1 VARTRDS
8 IHHLPELREMTDRAA
23 LVTDG
28 AGRIGRAISFALH
41 QAGYAVAIHT
51 QHAAVESETLRD
63 EIIRAGGRA
72 CVVQADLGD
81 HAVAELVATATA
93 ALGPLSLLVNNA
105 VRFEP
110 DKIGALDATGF
121 DRQFAINLRAPL
133 LLAQAFA
140 RRGGHGSVVN
150 IVDQQGRPAADAV
163 AYTLSRSALRA
174 ATATLAQALAPRVR
188 VNAVACADPL
198 QPLDPEG
205 IAADVVYLSRARSV
219 TGVTLTVGERL

>member
-1 VARTRDS
+1 
-8 IHHLPELREMTDRAA
+8 MTDGAA

-28 AGRIGRAISFALH
+28 AGRIGRAISLALH
-41 QAGYAVAIHT
+41 RAGYAVAIHA
-51 QHAAVESETLRD
+51 QHAAGEAGTLRD
-63 EIIRAGGRA
+63 EIAHAGGRA

-81 HAVAELVATATA
+81 QAVAELVAAAAA

-105 VRFEP
+105 VHFAPDEIGRTDAAGFE
-110 DKIGALDATGF
+110 
-121 DRQFAINLRAPL
+121 RQFAVNLRAPL

-140 RRGGHGSVVN
+140 RRGGEGAVVN
-150 IVDQQGRPAADAV
+150 IVDQPGRPAADAV

-198 QPLDPEG
+198 RPRDPEE
-205 IAADVVYLSRARSV
+205 IAAAVVYLSRAHSV
-219 TGVTLTVGERL
+219 TGVTLAVGGGSVPE

>member
-1 VARTRDS
+1 
-8 IHHLPELREMTDRAA
+8 MTDRAA

-28 AGRIGRAISFALH
+28 AGRIGRAISLALH

-63 EIIRAGGRA
+63 EIVRAGGRA
-72 CVVQADLGD
+72 CVVQANLDD
-81 HAVAELVATATA
+81 HAVPELVAAATA

-174 ATATLAQALAPRVR
+174 ATATLAQALAPKVR

-219 TGVTLTVGERL
+219 TGVTLTVGERP